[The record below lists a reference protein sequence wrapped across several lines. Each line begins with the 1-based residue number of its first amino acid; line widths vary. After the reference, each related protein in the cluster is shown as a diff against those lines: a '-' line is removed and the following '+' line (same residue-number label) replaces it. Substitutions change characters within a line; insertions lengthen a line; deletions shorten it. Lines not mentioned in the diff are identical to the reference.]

1 MKRVFAV
8 FAAVVMLF
16 SATAC
21 GDSDSESETAKGSSA
36 ENLNG
41 TYRYADIDGF
51 GYLEDGPIRNY
62 AVFDDGRFEWIVCG
76 DQYSD
81 KDYYKEY
88 GYDCK
93 ETGSYEVS
101 DGVIS
106 LKYDDINTKEELF
119 EQFPSII
126 DMYNRKDD
134 SEKEAYIKEII
145 EYQSKIRKDNENNI
159 RLAVDEDKKVI
170 YEINDPHLFRKAAYR
185 TSSSYAIETI
195 NNYKPYETILKIT
208 SNTDK
213 YCMFSSEDEFNENV
227 SKEDRDF
234 IERIFNEAAK
244 TGFKSSSKPGL
255 ERYTAEEGFTRNL
268 DLSKHSW
275 LWVTKGS
282 SNCTLVV
289 GESADSDV
297 FNSFHY
303 YTYDRVGDST
313 SFEEVDKEI
322 SNNFHSIRDVYN
334 YYHSL
339 NQS

>member
-21 GDSDSESETAKGSSA
+21 GDSDSESEPAKGSSA
-36 ENLNG
+36 GGPDG
-41 TYRYADIDGF
+41 TYRYTDIDGF
-51 GYLEDGPIRNY
+51 GYLEDGPMRNY
-62 AVFDDGRFEWIVCG
+62 AVFDDGRFEWFVR
-76 DQYSD
+76 DDRSSD

-88 GYDCK
+88 GYACK

-134 SEKEAYIKEII
+134 SEKEAYIKERI
-145 EYQSKIRKDNENNI
+145 EYQSKIRKDNEDNI
-159 RLAVDEDKKVI
+159 KLAVDEDKKII
-170 YEINDPHLFRKAAYR
+170 YQIKDPHYWRKLAYN
-185 TSSSYAIETI
+185 YASAKCGMMFPDGSENSRNIEKI
-195 NNYKPYETILKIT
+195 YKDIA
-208 SNTDK
+208 DK
-213 YCMFSSEDEFNENV
+213 YSFISSEDEFDDNV
-227 SKEDRDF
+227 SSESKKLLENYFTNLDIKET
-234 IERIFNEAAK
+234 E
-244 TGFKSSSKPGL
+244 G
-255 ERYTAEEGFTRNL
+255 YTAEEGFTRNF
-268 DLSKHSW
+268 DISRHSW
-275 LWVTKGS
+275 LIVMRGQAR
-282 SNCTLVV
+282 CALVI

-297 FNSFHY
+297 FGSNNYWVFDAAEQSNGGY
-303 YTYDRVGDST
+303 KVL
-313 SFEEVDKEI
+313 DKEI
-322 SNNFHSIRDVYN
+322 TNNFHSIRDVYN

>member
-36 ENLNG
+36 GGPDG

-62 AVFDDGRFEWIVCG
+62 AVLDDGRFEWIVCG

-88 GYDCK
+88 GYACK

-134 SEKEAYIKEII
+134 SEKEAYIKERI
-145 EYQSKIRKDNENNI
+145 EYQSKIRKDNENNM

-170 YEINDPHLFRKAAYR
+170 YEINDPHYWRKLAYNYASAKCGMMFPDGSE
-185 TSSSYAIETI
+185 TSRNIEKI
-195 NNYKPYETILKIT
+195 YKDIA
-208 SNTDK
+208 DK
-213 YCMFSSEDEFNENV
+213 YSFISSEDEFDDNV
-227 SKEDRDF
+227 SSESKKLIENYFTNLDIKEA
-234 IERIFNEAAK
+234 E
-244 TGFKSSSKPGL
+244 G
-255 ERYTAEEGFTRNL
+255 YTAEEGFTRNL